1 MSASPAPV
9 YDWNALD
16 AAGRDAVLARP
27 VQAVAQRTRDAVA
40 GLLADVQARGD
51 VALREV
57 TARFDGVQL
66 ETFEVGEQEFAAAH
80 AAVPVELRE
89 AMQQADCSDT
99 SGLCSGNCAGCDVE
113 HEQK

>member
-1 MSASPAPV
+1 MSASPALV

-16 AAGRDAVLARP
+16 AAARDAVLARP

-57 TARFDGVQL
+57 TARFDGVEL
-66 ETFEVGEQEFAAAH
+66 AAFEVGEEEFAAAH
-80 AAVPVELRE
+80 TAVLAALRQ
-89 AMQQADCSDT
+89 AMQEAAERIEAFHR
-99 SGLCSGNCAGCDVE
+99 AGMA
-113 HEQK
+113 QP